1 LLVLETEL
9 AAGILTVPDVE
20 PKPKNVPI
28 VGVVDNLR
36 KVKEGVLEVVGK
48 PFPPKI
54 VEVV

>member
-36 KVKEGVLEVVGK
+36 KVKEGVLEVVI
-48 PFPPKI
+48 F
-54 VEVV
+54 

>member
-1 LLVLETEL
+1 MIEFTWEPTGVEVELLLVLETEL

-36 KVKEGVLEVVGK
+36 KVK
-48 PFPPKI
+48 
-54 VEVV
+54 